1 VPGNSRQHLEVDHAR
16 DSLTPSAD
24 DPAVPPDSGAGVAV
38 PIEQDFALVY
48 SASDINDAELAR
60 AVLDSRGFTVVVRDF
75 TPIGYVWDGAG
86 DSSFSRSVLRKLA
99 KVFVPIPDYLRALV
113 VLNEWS
119 TGKKTEKR

>member
-1 VPGNSRQHLEVDHAR
+1 MKIVDDRALCIDHQ
-16 DSLTPSAD
+16 S
-24 DPAVPPDSGAGVAV
+24 VEM
-38 PIEQDFALVY
+38 EQDFALVY
-48 SASDINDAELAR
+48 SSSDINDAELAR

-86 DSSFSRSVLRKLA
+86 DSPFSRSALRKLA

-119 TGKKTEKR
+119 TGKEAETE

>member
-1 VPGNSRQHLEVDHAR
+1 VDGRVLCREH
-16 DSLTPSAD
+16 
-24 DPAVPPDSGAGVAV
+24 VAV